1 MTKVKKTTPRTLV
14 AFCSSRMILPCREEF
29 REMTLEFREWWE
41 RMVAVR
47 CMRHGE
53 EVSLWLDLDIM
64 WSFLNWRLLSNRLV
78 PAPVFNRTVADRRS
92 PVCAGDSVSDPGFSG
107 GLLWSKEHVTVD
119 FFTLIRLG
127 LSQITT
133 DRRGAPTTGRAGG
146 KTFPRKLGCIVA
158 LSDPL
163 FSWFCTT
170 SSSSRLFWIKVDLVS
185 CWIWTDCRGTQCWTV
200 VSGRVSFSEFHSL
213 YGAILFKSQIELA
226 LFLRGAIKLLL
237 NPHELLL
244 EFHSASFTVPSG
256 DSEVELPALVISR
269 TIFGV
274 CAPM

>member
-1 MTKVKKTTPRTLV
+1 M
-14 AFCSSRMILPCREEF
+14 
-29 REMTLEFREWWE
+29 
-41 RMVAVR
+41 
-47 CMRHGE
+47 
-53 EVSLWLDLDIM
+53 
-64 WSFLNWRLLSNRLV
+64 
-78 PAPVFNRTVADRRS
+78 
-92 PVCAGDSVSDPGFSG
+92 
-107 GLLWSKEHVTVD
+107 
-119 FFTLIRLG
+119 
-127 LSQITT
+127 
-133 DRRGAPTTGRAGG
+133 
-146 KTFPRKLGCIVA
+146 
-158 LSDPL
+158 
-163 FSWFCTT
+163 
-170 SSSSRLFWIKVDLVS
+170 
-185 CWIWTDCRGTQCWTV
+185 